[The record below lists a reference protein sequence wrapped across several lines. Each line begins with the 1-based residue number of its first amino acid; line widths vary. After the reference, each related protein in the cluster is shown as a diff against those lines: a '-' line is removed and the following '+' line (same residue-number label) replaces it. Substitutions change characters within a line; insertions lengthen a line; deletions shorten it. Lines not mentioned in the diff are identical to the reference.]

1 MSVVEVMTF
10 RLREG
15 AVEDEFLAA
24 DRDVQTEFV
33 PTLRGF
39 LRRTTARAA
48 DGEWAVVTLWASDED
63 AEASAVRAAADVAV
77 GAFMAL
83 AEPTSVRTRRY
94 ATLD

>member
-15 AVEDEFLAA
+15 AGEDEFLAA

-33 PTLRGF
+33 PTHRGF
-39 LRRTTARAA
+39 QRRTTARGV
-48 DGEWAVVTLWASDED
+48 DGEWAVVTLWVSDED
-63 AEASAVRAAADVAV
+63 AEASAARGVDDDVV

-83 AEPTSVRTRRY
+83 VEPTSVRTKRY

>member
-10 RLREG
+10 RLRGDVDE
-15 AVEDEFLAA
+15 AEFLAR

-33 PTLRGF
+33 PTHRGF
-39 LRRTTARAA
+39 QRRTTARGP
-48 DGEWAVVTLWASDED
+48 DGQWVVVTLWATDED
-63 AEASAVRAAADVAV
+63 AEASASRGVDDVAV

-83 AEPTSVRTRRY
+83 VEPTSVDTRRY